1 MSDKIACAMKYKE
14 QSVIYSEK
22 CILVTHEPIGHSTSN
37 STKAHHDDKKVYV
50 LLWSTEASSF
60 ARHCYES
67 SHDRL
72 IM

>member
-22 CILVTHEPIGHSTSN
+22 CILVTHEPIGYSTSN

-50 LLWSTEASSF
+50 LLRSS
-60 ARHCYES
+60 
-67 SHDRL
+67 
-72 IM
+72 